1 MTDIREVQKALL
13 LLSHNIDCLA
23 WEDYKDSGSPCIDWF
38 NLSSTEQRDYLT
50 TKINV
55 EMLMHKKSALFRS
68 MERSLAQVTGST
80 WVTYDWTIKS
90 ISRAIAFCNFKEFYE
105 MITLS
110 RVVRMGMA
118 KRGLSQ
124 INSFSEAF
132 E

>member
-55 EMLMHKKSALFRS
+55 EMIMHKKSALFRS
-68 MERSLAQVTGST
+68 MERSLAQVTRST

>member
-13 LLSHNIDCLA
+13 LLSQNIDCLA

>member
-1 MTDIREVQKALL
+1 MTDIIEVQKTLL
-13 LLSHNIDCLA
+13 LLPHNIDCLA
-23 WEDYKDSGSPCIDWF
+23 WEDFKDSGSPCIDWF
-38 NLSSTEQRDYLT
+38 NLSSTEQRDYLI
-50 TKINV
+50 TKTIV
-55 EMLMHKKSALFRS
+55 EMIMHKKSALFRS

-110 RVVRMGMA
+110 RVVRIGMA
-118 KRGLSQ
+118 KRGLTQ
-124 INSFSEAF
+124 IKSLSEAF

>member
-55 EMLMHKKSALFRS
+55 EMIMHKKSALFRS
-68 MERSLAQVTGST
+68 MERSLVQVTGST

-110 RVVRMGMA
+110 RLVRIGMA

-124 INSFSEAF
+124 IKSLSEAF

>member
-13 LLSHNIDCLA
+13 LLPHNIDCLA
-23 WEDYKDSGSPCIDWF
+23 WEDFKDSGSPCIDWF
-38 NLSSTEQRDYLT
+38 NLSSTEQRDYLI
-50 TKINV
+50 TKTNV
-55 EMLMHKKSALFRS
+55 EMIMHKKSALFRS

-80 WVTYDWTIKS
+80 WVTYDWTIKT

-110 RVVRMGMA
+110 RVVKMGMV
-118 KRGLSQ
+118 KRGLTQ
-124 INSFSEAF
+124 INSLSEVF